1 MTTLY
6 VSDLD
11 GTLFGSDSRVSDE
24 SRDILTHLGANQ
36 LFTIATARTPATV
49 DLILPPEIGPHIPA
63 IVMTGAALWHRDEKR
78 YSEVKIMDPAAVE
91 IAERAMLD
99 CGLAPFTYTIDAP
112 AGMIYTYGRIPDG
125 RPRFGILTSAERAF
139 VDERRDLP
147 LKQIRIAP
155 NPGLNPSLL
164 VFGIGSRDQVERAA
178 AAVRSKTDCAVSIYG
193 DVFNPEKGFVEVFAP
208 GVSKGASVLELKRR
222 LGAERL
228 VVFGDSHNDMA
239 MLSVADV
246 AVAME
251 NAGDDIKAAATVV
264 IGRNTD
270 SSVAKFVASD
280 R

>member
-24 SRDILTHLGANQ
+24 SKDILTHLGAGK

-49 DLILPPEIGPHIPA
+49 DLILPPEIGPEIPA
-63 IVMTGAALWHRDEKR
+63 IVMTGAALWHRKEQR
-78 YSEVKIMDPAAVE
+78 YSDVRTMDQDAVE
-91 IAERAMLD
+91 VAERAMLD

-112 AGMIYTYGRIPDG
+112 GGMLYTYGRIPDG
-125 RPRFGILTSAERAF
+125 RPRFEILTPAERAF
-139 VDERRDLP
+139 VDERRNLP
-147 LKQIRIAP
+147 LKQIKIAP
-155 NPGLNPSLL
+155 NPGINPALL
-164 VFGIGSRDQVERAA
+164 VFGIGTKAQVEKAA
-178 AAVRSKTDCAVSIYG
+178 AIIGDQTDCAISIYG
-193 DVFNPEKGFVEVFAP
+193 DVFNPDKGFVEVFAP

-222 LGAERL
+222 YGADRL

-251 NAGDDIKAAATVV
+251 NAGEEVKAKASVV
-264 IGRNTD
+264 IGRNID
-270 SSVAKFVASD
+270 SSVAKFIASD
-280 R
+280 C